1 MKSSLPVAVVLS
13 GCGVYDGTEI
23 TEAVGL
29 LIALSQAGFGYRCYA
44 PVREQYHV
52 VDHFKGAPAD
62 GARNILTE
70 SARIARG
77 AIQPLSAFKAAEH
90 CALAFPGGFGAAK
103 NLTTFID
110 QGDKAQLYA
119 DVNSAVTDAMA
130 RKLPLLALCAAPLV
144 LGIAA
149 RDAGLSGVRLT
160 FGDCE
165 GPAMNAALAAWGQTH
180 VVTPLEQACV
190 DSKHRMIS
198 APAYMYGDANPAEV
212 FASIQAA
219 VKALD
224 EMLTAA

>member
-1 MKSSLPVAVVLS
+1 MKTSLPVAVVLS
-13 GCGVYDGTEI
+13 GCGVYDGSEI

-29 LIALSQAGFGYRCYA
+29 LIALSQAGLSYRCYA
-44 PVREQYHV
+44 PVRDQYHV

-62 GARNILTE
+62 GARNILAE

-90 CALAFPGGFGAAK
+90 SALAFPGGFGAAK

-119 DVNSAVTDAMA
+119 DVNSAVTDALN

-149 RDAGLSGVRLT
+149 RDAGLTGVRLT

-165 GPAMNAALAAWGQTH
+165 GPAMNAALATWGQIH
-180 VVTPLEQACV
+180 VVTPLQEACV
-190 DSKHRMIS
+190 DRTHRMIS
-198 APAYMYGDANPAEV
+198 APAYMYGNASPADV

-219 VKALD
+219 VKALVD
-224 EMLTAA
+224 MLG

>member
-29 LIALSQAGFGYRCYA
+29 LIALSQAGFSYRCYA

-165 GPAMNAALAAWGQTH
+165 GPAMNAALATWGQTH

-198 APAYMYGDANPAEV
+198 APAYMYGDANQAGV

-224 EMLTAA
+224 EMLAAA

>member
-29 LIALSQAGFGYRCYA
+29 LIALSQAGFSYRCYA

-62 GARNILTE
+62 GTRNILTE

-130 RKLPLLALCAAPLV
+130 RKLPLLAL
-144 LGIAA
+144 
-149 RDAGLSGVRLT
+149 
-160 FGDCE
+160 
-165 GPAMNAALAAWGQTH
+165 
-180 VVTPLEQACV
+180 
-190 DSKHRMIS
+190 
-198 APAYMYGDANPAEV
+198 
-212 FASIQAA
+212 
-219 VKALD
+219 
-224 EMLTAA
+224 

>member
-29 LIALSQAGFGYRCYA
+29 LIALSQAGFSYRCYA

-90 CALAFPGGFGAAK
+90 
-103 NLTTFID
+103 
-110 QGDKAQLYA
+110 
-119 DVNSAVTDAMA
+119 
-130 RKLPLLALCAAPLV
+130 
-144 LGIAA
+144 
-149 RDAGLSGVRLT
+149 
-160 FGDCE
+160 
-165 GPAMNAALAAWGQTH
+165 
-180 VVTPLEQACV
+180 
-190 DSKHRMIS
+190 
-198 APAYMYGDANPAEV
+198 
-212 FASIQAA
+212 
-219 VKALD
+219 
-224 EMLTAA
+224 

>member
-29 LIALSQAGFGYRCYA
+29 LIALSQAGFSYRCYA

-130 RKLPLLALCAAPLV
+130 RKLPLLAHC
-144 LGIAA
+144 
-149 RDAGLSGVRLT
+149 
-160 FGDCE
+160 
-165 GPAMNAALAAWGQTH
+165 
-180 VVTPLEQACV
+180 
-190 DSKHRMIS
+190 
-198 APAYMYGDANPAEV
+198 
-212 FASIQAA
+212 
-219 VKALD
+219 
-224 EMLTAA
+224 

>member
-198 APAYMYGDANPAEV
+198 APAYMYGDAKPAEV

-224 EMLTAA
+224 EMLAAA

>member
-1 MKSSLPVAVVLS
+1 MTVLKSPK
-13 GCGVYDGTEI
+13 
-23 TEAVGL
+23 
-29 LIALSQAGFGYRCYA
+29 
-44 PVREQYHV
+44 PW
-52 VDHFKGAPAD
+52 

-165 GPAMNAALAAWGQTH
+165 GPAMNAALATWGQTH

-198 APAYMYGDANPAEV
+198 APAYMYGDANPAGV

-224 EMLTAA
+224 EMLAAA

>member
-165 GPAMNAALAAWGQTH
+165 GPAMNAALATWGQTH

-198 APAYMYGDANPAEV
+198 APAYMYGDAKPAEV

-224 EMLTAA
+224 EMLAAA